1 MSHFFFVVEG
11 VHDVEAVG
19 CLVRRR
25 GYKRIQQHSLLPKYW
40 EKLVPRTFPYG
51 GDLLRRVPVPTF
63 FQSANDSLGVVN
75 AVGLEKIVN
84 AVKTTILGL
93 PTLPDGL
100 GILLD
105 ADSEGL
111 PADRWR
117 KTRDDL
123 LDYDFGAGP
132 GLIGSAS
139 IRAGIYV
146 LPDNREAGTLE
157 DLLLE
162 CAAQTYPELCRLAH
176 QFVGPIDASDQSIF
190 PELAENEDFRKPAGK
205 KKATAG
211 CISNIL
217 KPGKA
222 IQVSIQDN
230 GWLRHD
236 KALEVPALAALQRFV
251 DQILGLLEAPPL
263 RDSYPS
269 KL

>member
-25 GYKRIQQHSLLPKYW
+25 GFRRIQQHRLLPEYW
-40 EKLVPRTFPYG
+40 DKLVPKKFPFD

-63 FQSANDSLGVVN
+63 FKSEHDSLGIIN
-75 AVGLEKIVN
+75 AVGLEKIVG
-84 AVKTTILGL
+84 AVKASLLGL
-93 PTLPDGL
+93 PDPPDGL

-105 ADSEGL
+105 ADLEAL
-111 PADRWR
+111 PEVRWKEIQADL
-117 KTRDDL
+117 TDF
-123 LDYDFGAGP
+123 DFGKSP
-132 GLIGSAS
+132 GGIGSGT

-146 LPDNREAGTLE
+146 LPDNHGTGTLE

-162 CAAQTYPELCRLAH
+162 CAAQAYPELSRMAH
-176 QFVGPIDASDQSIF
+176 QFVGPIVGTDSSIF
-190 PELAENEDFRKPAGK
+190 PDPADSEDFRKPSGK

-211 CISNIL
+211 CISSIL

-230 GWLRHD
+230 GWLKHE
-236 KALEVPALAALQRFV
+236 KALELPRVVAVQRFV
-251 DQILGLLEAPPL
+251 DQILGIENVSNSNA
-263 RDSYPS
+263 
-269 KL
+269 K